1 MKLSAV
7 AKSFLFRRRH
17 LFLRHCSAV
26 RLLLPD
32 LCCVMLARYHPP
44 NAAGPSCRVSGDGSE
59 LGAGA
64 SLFQPACEQVD
75 VNAGVIS
82 NQYLSHWRDSRTHLA
97 APLRSDQCKRSKPF
111 TPESA
116 I

>member
-1 MKLSAV
+1 MKFIGCCKELSLSPKAPL
-7 AKSFLFRRRH
+7 S
-17 LFLRHCSAV
+17 SARSAT

-59 LGAGA
+59 LGAVA

-75 VNAGVIS
+75 AGVVS
-82 NQYLSHWRDSRTHLA
+82 NQYLGHWQDSRTHLA
-97 APLRSDQCKRSKPF
+97 APLRSDQCKRWKTF